1 MKLRALPQESPPP
14 GGANRGST
22 SEKSIEKTLI
32 LGGPS

>member
-1 MKLRALPQESPPP
+1 MKLRALPQESPP